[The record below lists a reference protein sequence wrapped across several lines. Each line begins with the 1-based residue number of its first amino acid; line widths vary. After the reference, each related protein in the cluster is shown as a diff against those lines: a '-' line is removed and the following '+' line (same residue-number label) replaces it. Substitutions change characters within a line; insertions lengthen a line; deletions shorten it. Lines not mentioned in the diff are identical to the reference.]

1 MFFLQLWAFQV
12 KKEGGVLA
20 MAKYD
25 FTNGGKSSKAGLGYS
40 SPQAQVPP
48 QPHPKE
54 RALPDATLVES
65 FVEFDRTTSRF
76 GHWLNFLQS
85 PLSVASTDRVSHWP
99 LF

>member
-1 MFFLQLWAFQV
+1 MFFFAVVSLSGE
-12 KKEGGVLA
+12 EGGRC
-20 MAKYD
+20 
-25 FTNGGKSSKAGLGYS
+25 AGHGQVRMTSQMEESHLRLGYS

-76 GHWLNFLQS
+76 GH
-85 PLSVASTDRVSHWP
+85 
-99 LF
+99 